1 MNRLAFIALVLFG
14 LVSGPHDALAQTLA
28 AAKHAEEPPV
38 ELADP
43 IKLLLAS
50 GGQKATVGTAEVIFW
65 WVKAVPLKPGSA
77 PAAWGQVPEGTL
89 VGAVRLSAAL
99 DDIRGRRIKAGVY
112 TLRYGV
118 QPDNGDHLGVSPFRD
133 FLLLS
138 PVSLDKDPATIEHD
152 PLAEMS
158 GKSIGSSHP
167 AAWSIDPPA
176 ATEEVLSIRTNEAGH
191 KSVILQVPA
200 ARDGKDAGTI
210 RFGLILIGEIEA

>member
-1 MNRLAFIALVLFG
+1 MSRLAVILLALFAVVPARTG
-14 LVSGPHDALAQTLA
+14 VSAQDLVA
-28 AAKHAEEPPV
+28 AAHSEDPPA

-43 IKLLLAS
+43 IKALLAG
-50 GGQKATVGTAEVIFW
+50 GGQKATAGTTEVSFW
-65 WVKAVPLKPGSA
+65 WVKAVPLKAGSE
-77 PAAWGQVPEGTL
+77 PAAWSQVTEGTL

-118 QPDNGDHLGVSPFRD
+118 QPNNGDHLGVSPFRD

-138 PVSLDKDPATIEHD
+138 PIALDKDPAPIEHD

-167 AAWSIDPPA
+167 AAWSIDPPV
-176 ATEEVLSIRTNEAGH
+176 ATENVLAVHTNDAGH
-191 KSVILQVPA
+191 KSVIFQIPA
-200 ARDGKDAGTI
+200 ARDGKEAGTI
-210 RFGLILIGEIEA
+210 RFGLILIGEIDA